1 MVAIFFFLNVP
12 RRETTKLPLAKKLV
26 QLDGLGTAM
35 VVPGVICLLLAFQ
48 WGGQTY
54 AASSL
59 LNHLTLLYA
68 DIV

>member
-35 VVPGVICLLLAFQ
+35 VVPGVICLLLALQ

-59 LNHLTLLYA
+59 LNRLTLLYA